1 MGSDG
6 RVPAGE
12 PPSVAFI
19 RGAAGWLK
27 RHRLRVLAAA
37 LAAGL
42 ALWLT
47 TGLYTVG
54 NGESGA
60 LRRFGRLVDDAIG
73 PGLHVSLPAGVDEMT
88 KVRTGEVL
96 RREVAGDFGE
106 PLALVTGDENL
117 IETTLVVQYKI
128 TSLGPYLFRSEDP
141 SAFLEQAVRAALVDA
156 VVRMP
161 VDDVLT
167 SGKAKIQNEV
177 RRSAQAMLQT
187 YGTGLS
193 LVAVNLQTVTPPSEA
208 ADAFHQVSDAR
219 AEAARMINEAESRRG
234 RMVNLARGE
243 AAGLVGQASSWAA
256 ARIQKA
262 RGAAE
267 RFERLLVQERRT
279 PEQTRTDFYLETLRK
294 ALPRTRI
301 IVLPRGARPR
311 VDVNLMPSRDPTP

>member
-1 MGSDG
+1 MAGDG
-6 RVPAGE
+6 PAPGGE
-12 PPSVAFI
+12 PRSVVLI
-19 RGAAGWLK
+19 RGAAGWLA
-27 RHRLRVLAAA
+27 RHRRRVIAGA
-37 LAAGL
+37 LLTGL
-42 ALWLT
+42 ALWLA

-54 NGESGA
+54 NGESAA
-60 LRRFGRLVDDAIG
+60 LRRFGRLLDDAVG
-73 PGLHVSLPAGVDEMT
+73 PGLHFSLPAGVDEVT

-96 RREVAGDFGE
+96 RREITGDSGE

-128 TSLGPYLFRSEDP
+128 TSLGPYLFGSEGP
-141 SAFLEQAVRAALVDA
+141 NAFLDQAVRAALVDA

-177 RRSAQAMLQT
+177 RRNAQAMLQA

-193 LVAVNLQTVTPPSEA
+193 LVAVNLQTVTPPAEA
-208 ADAFHQVSDAR
+208 ADAFRQVSDAR
-219 AEAARMINEAESRRG
+219 AEAARAVNEAESRRE
-234 RMVNLARGE
+234 RMVNLASGE
-243 AAGLVGQASSWAA
+243 AAGDLGKASSWAA
-256 ARIQKA
+256 ARVQKA

-267 RFERLLVQERRT
+267 RFEHVLAQARRT

-301 IVLPRGARPR
+301 IVLPPGAKPR
-311 VDVNLMPSRDPTP
+311 VDVNLMPPRDGE